1 MLLIVM
7 LLNNFMSL
15 QAQTNNGS
23 PSTGSLLKADTTVAT
38 VPIYLIKQANAKMIE
53 RIYLIEINNQQ
64 DSIINDYKNLTKEQD
79 IVIDDLQEKII
90 QVNKI
95 NEDVNKKY
103 KKEHNKTI
111 VFGSIAGCFAAS
123 TILFCLLNYLK

>member
-7 LLNNFMSL
+7 LLSNFMSL

-23 PSTGSLLKADTTVAT
+23 PSTGSLSKADTTVAT

-64 DSIINDYKNLTKEQD
+64 DSIILMKDQYIFEQHKIINDFQKR
-79 IVIDDLQEKII
+79 IDDANRINQTIANDLDKQKRR
-90 QVNKI
+90 NKI
-95 NEDVNKKY
+95 MTY
-103 KKEHNKTI
+103 
-111 VFGSIAGCFAAS
+111 GGCGIITAL
-123 TILFCLLNYLK
+123 ILGLIIK

>member
-7 LLNNFMSL
+7 LLSNFMSL

-23 PSTGSLLKADTTVAT
+23 PSTGSLLKADITVAT

-64 DSIINDYKNLTKEQD
+64 DSIILMKNQYIFEQQKIINDFQKR
-79 IVIDDLQEKII
+79 IDDANRINQTIADDLDKQKRR
-90 QVNKI
+90 NKI
-95 NEDVNKKY
+95 MTY
-103 KKEHNKTI
+103 GG
-111 VFGSIAGCFAAS
+111 GSVIIAL
-123 TILFCLLNYLK
+123 ILGLIIK

>member
-7 LLNNFMSL
+7 LLSNFMSL

-23 PSTGSLLKADTTVAT
+23 QSTGSLSKADTTVAT

-64 DSIINDYKNLTKEQD
+64 DSIILMKNQYIFEQ
-79 IVIDDLQEKII
+79 QKII
-90 QVNKI
+90 NDFQKRIDAANRINQTIVNDLDKQKRRNKI
-95 NEDVNKKY
+95 ITY
-103 KKEHNKTI
+103 GG
-111 VFGSIAGCFAAS
+111 GSVIIAL
-123 TILFCLLNYLK
+123 ILGLIIK